1 MGLRWFAAEGLI
13 WLSWSFFAGSVADV
27 LLCSGCTPKH
37 PFVNAPSLR
46 AVAWAKRPDTEFSL
60 CEHPA
65 GEVRPNQDNVIP

>member
-1 MGLRWFAAEGLI
+1 
-13 WLSWSFFAGSVADV
+13 
-27 LLCSGCTPKH
+27 LCSGCTPKH